1 MKTIMK
7 TESGTKSISWA
18 MLIIW
23 VVQIIYPSVT
33 FAGGGGPTQPEVQ
46 GFTPVGVSDMV
57 DPFTGDFTYN
67 IPLMNIDGYPVNIAY
82 NSGVS
87 MDQEASWVGL
97 GWNLNMGAV
106 VRNMR
111 GIPDDFNGD
120 EIAKTEKMKPNINVG
135 LSANLSPEVFAFR
148 LKKKKANDKLDDLQI
163 SANLGVNYSNY
174 QGWGVNLSVGPEF
187 DLGKKLGLKVGFD
200 ISGSSE
206 NGPGFS
212 PSLNYSKELM
222 KKDGYSNSLGI
233 QVGAGFNSRDGL
245 QSVSYGASMKSGK
258 YKKNNSYSDG
268 LNSSFDFGLNN
279 YSPTAGPNMIGGS
292 ISASFAYTGT
302 LFGMDGQFVISANY
316 SQQQVKDVLTYA
328 SAFGYLYHQ
337 NGVAKEG
344 NKTPLLDFNRDNDGT
359 FTKNTPFLPSAF
371 QTYDIFSIQAQG
383 VGGSFRP
390 YRNDVSYVY
399 DPAQASFN
407 GSSSLGFELGG
418 GNAADVGA
426 DISLNATT
434 SRSGMWSDNN
444 SMRDYLGPRSATD
457 RLPIYSFVE
466 ANEKS
471 VDVENQLDSKFL
483 NNSNYNFTINELNNK
498 KTELKALVGGA
509 PIVSNLRNTRLRTN
523 NEFQFITI
531 EEYKNGLG
539 VSEYPTNL
547 TTVSKAHHIGEITQL
562 GTDGRRYVFGLP
574 AYNLQQEDVS
584 FSVGANMKGEKPDYS
599 LNYQTG
605 WFETSSLSDLASENN
620 NYSVDEYYNSKITPA
635 YAHSYMLTAVLSDDY
650 SDVDNVK
657 GPSKGD
663 FGSYVAFDY
672 EKVSDHEWRTPMQE
686 NTAYFNEGL
695 KIDGHDD
702 KASFVHGKKE
712 LWYVKK
718 IETKNYI
725 ALFYFFE
732 RKDGY
737 SSAGRNGGLANDP
750 SRAMKGLDKVVLY
763 TKPEYEKN
771 QANATPIQTVK
782 FNYDYSRCPNY
793 PGNINTQQGS
803 TTATET
809 GKLTLLSIE
818 VTYQKSKKMKARS
831 YRFDYNSLNPAY
843 NLKAVDRWGVYKPTG
858 NSSTDYSIADP
869 LTNADFPYTL
879 QTAITNDYASAWHLT
894 DIHLPS
900 GGKIHV
906 DYESDDYAFVQHKK
920 ANKMIPISGIG
931 YYDGNGN
938 PHIDVSDVSENGTPK
953 HVLFSTNV
961 NHDNN
966 RNRPIL
972 FKFDNNND
980 DISDYVAIGQQVYFR
995 ILTDFK
1001 PDKPDNDYGKYDY
1014 VSGYGEVIEAK
1025 NEWINGKKYG
1035 LIRFK
1040 GEKLK
1045 ENGSDNYS
1053 ILAKAAI
1060 LFGRMNLS
1068 RFIYDI
1074 NAAGTENSDEN
1085 SIKDLGLAFV
1095 NSIASFKD
1103 IFSGPNMPIYEKEKG
1118 VNLVTEKSWIRTL
1131 DPRKKKLG
1139 GGVRVKRISIHD
1151 NWNLQTNNQE
1161 AGYYYGQEFKYELE
1175 DGTSSGVATYE
1186 PMLGGDEN
1194 PWHQPE
1200 MYVNEKKWAIDDKLF
1215 QESPMMES
1223 QFPSPSVGY
1232 SRVEITDIKRQGVNK
1247 TATGK
1252 VVKEF
1257 YTAQDFPTIVS
1268 TSKIDPIFQKAKLS
1282 GSFFEKY
1289 EHLTASQGF
1298 TIETNDMSGKPKW
1311 EGVYAEGVT
1320 VPLSEVNYHYAQDTI
1335 GYANGKPYFRLKN
1348 KALTINEDGSTTV
1361 NTIGV
1366 RTDVVADFRESET
1379 KSVSKKL
1386 DLNFNSFVVF
1396 FPIFIPLLL
1405 TSINRTSTRLRSA
1418 TLNKTVQ
1425 RFGILEQVVARQD
1438 GSVVATNNKAYDA
1451 RTGEVLVTQTT
1462 TDFNDSIYSLNYP
1475 AYWKYKTFGQASQNI
1490 RYNYT
1495 ISGTNSIG
1503 FTSLPANNQFIEG
1516 DEVKV
1521 VHQGLIEKAWVK
1533 EKNVLGI
1540 ILIKKNG
1547 TPIANYGQSFIEVIR
1562 SGYRNKQTTS
1572 MASLTAQ
1579 KNPIN
1584 GLLTNQFERVI
1595 NAGAIEM
1602 SDDWKTSCNCN
1613 NVGTNPYVNA
1623 TKGNFRPVRSHTYLS
1638 NRQQTFYDMNTNIRR
1653 DGVFTA
1659 YSPFYKNVNG
1669 KWEINATNWTFVSEV
1684 TAFSPNGMTLETKDA
1699 LNRYSASSFGFNN
1712 TLTTGVAANAKKSQF
1727 ATVDF
1732 EDVFFNKGCD
1742 NSQFFAIDT
1751 NKVSV
1756 TNAHTGRNAISVAPS
1771 GQIEFSTVPKDC
1783 PTTDCA
1789 ITVAKKTADK
1799 LTISGAIQPIE
1810 FEYQFLAFSA
1820 GSEIIDLPV
1829 YVNQFNEIQLDAGG
1843 SGVAP
1848 FKLIVSI
1855 KDANG
1860 CEARYLITYPGD
1872 GALNLNPSNVTI
1884 SKLN

>member
-1 MKTIMK
+1 MHVFKQD
-7 TESGTKSISWA
+7 SRNTKSIAWT
-18 MLIIW
+18 LLLIW
-23 VVQIIYPSVT
+23 VVQIVT
-33 FAGGGGPTQPEVQ
+33 PTVVFAGGGGPTQPEVQ

-97 GWNLNMGAV
+97 GWNLNMGAI
-106 VRNMR
+106 VRSMR
-111 GIPDDFNGD
+111 GLPDDFNGD
-120 EIAKTEKMKPNINVG
+120 EISKTEKMKPNINVG
-135 LSANLSPEVFAFR
+135 LSAKLSPELFAFR
-148 LKKKKANDKLDDLQI
+148 LKKLKENDSLDDLQI
-163 SANLGVNYSNY
+163 NANLGVNYSNY
-174 QGWGVNLSVGPEF
+174 QGWGVNFSVGPEF
-187 DLGKKLGLKVGFD
+187 EIGKKLGVNVGFD

-212 PSLNYSKELM
+212 PNVNFSKLIKE
-222 KKDGYSNSLGI
+222 KNNNSASLGL
-233 QVGAGFNSRDGL
+233 QVGSGFNSREGL
-245 QSVSYGASMKSGK
+245 QYLSYGASLKAKKSGS
-258 YKKNNSYSDG
+258 KKSYADG
-268 LNSSFDFGLNN
+268 LNSSFDYGLNT
-279 YSPTAGPNMIGGS
+279 YSPTAGPNMIGTTV
-292 ISASFAYTGT
+292 SASFSFTGT
-302 LFGMDGQFVISANY
+302 FLWMDGQYNISANY
-316 SQQQVKDVLTYA
+316 SQQQIKDKLTYA

-371 QTYDIFSIQAQG
+371 QTYDIFSVQAQG

-390 YRNDVSYVY
+390 YRNEVSYVY
-399 DPAQASFN
+399 DPEQVSTN
-407 GSSSLGFELGG
+407 GSSSFGFELGG
-418 GNAADVGA
+418 GNAADIGA
-426 DISLNATT
+426 DISVNATN
-434 SRSGMWSDNN
+434 SRSGVWSNNN
-444 SMRDYLGPRSATD
+444 SMRDYLGPRAAAD
-457 RLPIYSFVE
+457 RLPIVSFVE
-466 ANEKS
+466 ANEKA
-471 VDVENQLDSKFL
+471 VDVENLQDYKFL
-483 NNSNYNFTINELNNK
+483 NNTNYNFSINELNNK
-498 KTELKALVGGA
+498 KTELKALVGGQE
-509 PIVSNLRNTRLRTN
+509 ITSNKRAQRLRTN

-531 EEYKNGLG
+531 EEYQNGLG
-539 VSEYPTNL
+539 LYEYPTNL
-547 TTVSKAHHIGEITQL
+547 TTTAKPHHIGEITQL

-574 AYNLQQEDVS
+574 AYNYYQEDAT
-584 FSVGANMKGEKPDYS
+584 FSVGANMAGNKPDYS
-599 LNYQTG
+599 LNFQTG
-605 WFETSSLSDLASENN
+605 WFQTTSLSELASLENK
-620 NYSVDEYYNSKITPA
+620 YGVDEYYSSKITPA
-635 YAHSYMLTAVLSDDY
+635 YAHSFMLSAVLSDDY
-650 SDVDNVK
+650 SDVDDIK

-672 EKVSDHEWRTPMQE
+672 EKVDNHEWRTPMEE

-718 IETKNYI
+718 VETKNYI
-725 ALFYFFE
+725 ALFHFFV

-737 SSAGRNGGLANDP
+737 SSAGRNGGLAID
-750 SRAMKGLDKVVLY
+750 STRAMKGLAKIVLY

-782 FNYDYSRCPNY
+782 FNYDYSRCPTY

-818 VTYQKSKKMKARS
+818 VTYQKSKKMKSRK
-831 YRFDYNSLNPAY
+831 YRFDYNSINPKY

-858 NSSTDYSIADP
+858 NSSTDYSLSDP

-894 DIHLPS
+894 DIHLPT

-906 DYESDDYAFVQHKK
+906 DYESDDYGYVQHKR
-920 ANKMIPISGIG
+920 AHKMIPISGIA

-938 PHIDVSDVSENGTPK
+938 PHIDVNDVSENGAPK
-953 HVLFSTNV
+953 HVLFSTSV
-961 NHDNN
+961 NHNNN

-972 FKFDNNND
+972 FKLDDNND
-980 DISDYVAIGQQVYFR
+980 DVSDYVAIGQQIYFR
-995 ILTDFK
+995 VLTDFK

-1014 VSGYGEVIEAK
+1014 VSGYGEVLEAK

-1035 LIRFK
+1035 YIRFK
-1040 GEKLK
+1040 GEKLM

-1053 ILAKAAI
+1053 IIAKAAI

-1074 NAAGTENSDEN
+1074 NAPGTENSDEN
-1085 SIKDLGLAFV
+1085 SLKDLGLAFV
-1095 NSIASFKD
+1095 NSFVSFKD
-1103 IFSGPNMPIYEKEKG
+1103 IFSGPNMPIYQKEKG
-1118 VNLVTEKSWIRTL
+1118 VSFVTEKSWIRTL
-1131 DPRKKKLG
+1131 EPRKKKKG
-1139 GGVRVKRISIHD
+1139 GGVRVKRISIYD

-1175 DGTSSGVATYE
+1175 DGTSSGVASYE

-1194 PWHQPE
+1194 PWHQPV

-1215 QESPMMES
+1215 QETPLMES
-1223 QFPSPSVGY
+1223 QFPSPSIGY
-1232 SRVEITDIKRQGVNK
+1232 SRVEITDIKRQGVKK

-1257 YTAQDFPTIVS
+1257 YTSRDFPTFVA
-1268 TSKIDPIFQKAKLS
+1268 TSEIDPIFQKSKLS

-1298 TIETNDMSGKPKW
+1298 TIENNDMNGKPKW
-1311 EGVYAEGVT
+1311 EGVYAEGVN
-1320 VPLSEVNYHYAQDTI
+1320 VPLSEVSYHYAQDSI
-1335 GYANGKPYFRLKN
+1335 GVVDGKPIFRLRN
-1348 KALTINEDGSTTV
+1348 DALTINEDGTTQI
-1361 NTIGV
+1361 NKIGV
-1366 RTDVVADFRESET
+1366 RSDVVADFRESET
-1379 KSVSKKL
+1379 TSIAKKV
-1386 DLNFNSFVVF
+1386 DLNFTSAVIGIPF
-1396 FPIFIPLLL
+1396 FIALMLLNVDK
-1405 TSINRTSTRLRSA
+1405 SSTRMRSA

-1438 GSVVATNNKAYDA
+1438 GSIVATNNKAYDA
-1451 RTGEVLVTQTT
+1451 RTGEVLLTQTT

-1475 AYWKYKTFGQASQNI
+1475 AYWKYKLLGQASQNI

-1495 ISGTNSIG
+1495 INGTNSIG
-1503 FTSLPANNQFIEG
+1503 FTSLPANNQFVEG

-1521 VHQGLIEKAWVK
+1521 THQGVIEKAWVK

-1540 ILIKKNG
+1540 ILIKQNG
-1547 TPIANYGQSFIEVIR
+1547 TPIANYGQSNIEVIR

-1572 MASLTAQ
+1572 MASLTAL
-1579 KNPIN
+1579 KNPIQ
-1584 GLLTNQFERVI
+1584 GLLSNQFESVV

-1623 TKGNFRPVRSHTYLS
+1623 TKGNFRPVRSYTYLTG
-1638 NRQQTFYDMNTNIRR
+1638 RKQTAYDLNTNIRR

-1659 YSPFYKNVNG
+1659 FSPYYKNVSG
-1669 KWEINATNWTFVSEV
+1669 SWEKNPANWTFVSEV

-1699 LNRYSASSFGFNN
+1699 LNRFSASSFGFNN
-1712 TLTTGVAANAKKSQF
+1712 TLTTAVAANTKKSQF
-1727 ATVDF
+1727 AAIDF
-1732 EDVFFNKGCD
+1732 EDIFFNKGCD

-1751 NKVSV
+1751 NKVTV
-1756 TNAHTGRNAISVAPS
+1756 TNAHTGRNAINVAPNT
-1771 GQIEFSTVPKDC
+1771 QIEFTTVPKDC
-1783 PTTDCA
+1783 PTSDCN
-1789 ITVAKKTADK
+1789 ITITKKTADK
-1799 LTISGAIQPIE
+1799 LAINGALQPITFE
-1810 FEYQFLAFSA
+1810 FEFLAFSP
-1820 GSEIIDLPV
+1820 GSEIVDFPV
-1829 YVNQFNEIQLDAGG
+1829 YVNEFNEIQMDTDGL
-1843 SGVAP
+1843 GVAP
-1848 FKLIVSI
+1848 FKLMLHLI
-1855 KDANG
+1855 DANG
-1860 CEARYLITYPGD
+1860 CEVNYLLKYDGD
-1872 GALNLNPSNVTI
+1872 GALNLNAPALTI
-1884 SKLN
+1884 TKLN